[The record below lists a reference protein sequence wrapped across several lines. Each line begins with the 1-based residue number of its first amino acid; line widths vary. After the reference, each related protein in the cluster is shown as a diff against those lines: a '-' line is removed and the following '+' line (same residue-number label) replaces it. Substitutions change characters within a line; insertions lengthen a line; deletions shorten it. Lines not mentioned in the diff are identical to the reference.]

1 MGREVDSGVGGRP
14 HSDTLRVKRDNDRA
28 AGTYAAGNSTSREP
42 LHPLAYPRASTEPLR
57 PIKLWL
63 GPSLLGRCPEYT
75 VTRHGIRIKIHILFI
90 PSHLSLLPIS
100 YFSVSHTELILGPHT

>member
-1 MGREVDSGVGGRP
+1 MGSGGD
-14 HSDTLRVKRDNDRA
+14 HIQTTLRVKRDNDRA

-63 GPSLLGRCPEYT
+63 GPSLLGLFPEYT
-75 VTRHGIRIKIHILFI
+75 VTRLGIRIKIYILFI
-90 PSHLSLLPIS
+90 PSHLSLLSIS
-100 YFSVSHTELILGPHT
+100 YFSVSHTELILVPHT

>member
-14 HSDTLRVKRDNDRA
+14 HLDTLRVKRDNDRA

-57 PIKLWL
+57 PIK
-63 GPSLLGRCPEYT
+63 
-75 VTRHGIRIKIHILFI
+75 F
-90 PSHLSLLPIS
+90 
-100 YFSVSHTELILGPHT
+100 